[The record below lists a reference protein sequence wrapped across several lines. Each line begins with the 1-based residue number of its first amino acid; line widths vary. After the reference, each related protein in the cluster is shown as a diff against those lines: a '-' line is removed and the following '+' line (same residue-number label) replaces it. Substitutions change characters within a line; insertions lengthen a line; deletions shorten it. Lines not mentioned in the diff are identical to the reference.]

1 MSHYAYFRTVKNSQ
15 YSVQGLEQSARDIL
29 QENED
34 IISQV
39 IIEEQL
45 ITEITKLPQNLMKY
59 INNIFKPN
67 DTLLIHSLTNLGNNT
82 QQIVHIVQR
91 CQSIGMAIALIDEP
105 HENIL
110 MNKILLGDLF
120 YQINNIEDNYEKLK
134 LERRHLIAL
143 NRHKQLG
150 RPEGSVYSEAIY
162 RMRQKGFKQREVA
175 KQFNISLSTVKRY
188 WTKRL
193 FEKTP
198 NSRVVIY

>member
-1 MSHYAYFRTVKNSQ
+1 MSYYAYFRTVKNSQ
-15 YSVQGLEQSARDIL
+15 YSPQGLEQSARNTL
-29 QENED
+29 QENGD
-34 IISQV
+34 IRSQV

-45 ITEITKLPQNLMKY
+45 ITEITKLPKNLMEY

-67 DTLLIHSLTNLGNNT
+67 DTLLIDSLINLGNNT
-82 QQIVHIVQR
+82 QQIAYIVQR
-91 CQSIGMAIALIDEP
+91 CQSIGVTIALIDEP

-110 MNKILLGDLF
+110 RNTVLLGELF

-143 NRHKQLG
+143 NQQKQLG

-188 WTKRL
+188 WNKRL

>member
-45 ITEITKLPQNLMKY
+45 ITEITKLPKNLMKY

-67 DTLLIHSLTNLGNNT
+67 DTLLIDSLINLGNNT
-82 QQIVHIVQR
+82 QQIAYIVQR
-91 CQSIGMAIALIDEP
+91 CQSIGMTIALIDEP
-105 HENIL
+105 HGNIL
-110 MNKILLGDLF
+110 MNTVRLAELF

-143 NRHKQLG
+143 NRQKQLG
-150 RPEGSVYSEAIY
+150 RPEGSIYSEAIY

-188 WTKRL
+188 WNKRL